1 MFLIS
6 MSTLLL
12 TFTIL
17 WHSISNLSS
26 DISTM
31 LQVVLVDCTHLH
43 STMIPKLND
52 IYKDIIEFVADE
64 SFKLAEDFIDDMKQ
78 IVKVKVK
85 LVIS

>member
-1 MFLIS
+1 
-6 MSTLLL
+6 
-12 TFTIL
+12 
-17 WHSISNLSS
+17 
-26 DISTM
+26 M

-85 LVIS
+85 LAIS